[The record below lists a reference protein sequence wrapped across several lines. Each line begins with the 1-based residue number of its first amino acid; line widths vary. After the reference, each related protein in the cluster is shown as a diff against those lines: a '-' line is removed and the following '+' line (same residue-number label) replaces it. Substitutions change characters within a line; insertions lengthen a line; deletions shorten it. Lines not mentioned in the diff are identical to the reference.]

1 MGKSRKILAYMMVV
15 CTLLAGTACASQEEQ
30 PENGAESSQTEG
42 KPCEGVTIRQ
52 QTYAS
57 GDSKERDA
65 WNESIADG
73 FEVQSR
79 GD

>member
-42 KPCEGVTIRQ
+42 KPYEGVTIRW
-52 QTYAS
+52 QTYPS

-65 WNESIADG
+65 WNESIADA
-73 FEVQSR
+73 FEEET
-79 GD
+79 